1 MHNYFQSVLISVS
14 LTAWLST
21 STKDRITDDKEGF
34 GRLDL
39 GKMCA
44 HRKVGGTCHPPHP
57 SLCSEDHDTQ
67 AQSFQ

>member
-1 MHNYFQSVLISVS
+1 MHNYFQSVPVSVS

-44 HRKVGGTCHPPHP
+44 HRKGDNCHPPHP
-57 SLCSEDHDTQ
+57 SLKQ
-67 AQSFQ
+67 NMQ